1 MTESRQLFLGKKAF
15 FTKNGIKQRR
25 SVSLAEDK
33 AVTVNGTEVIRVDVH
48 LIKVQRRHD
57 VSGAQAAAG
66 MAALCGMDLR
76 QDVLSDIQCVSFQ
89 FYIFHIL
96 SPHCVIS

>member
-1 MTESRQLFLGKKAF
+1 MAF
-15 FTKNGIKQRR
+15 
-25 SVSLAEDK
+25 AEDK
-33 AVTVNGTEVIRVDVH
+33 AIAVDRSDVVRVDVH
-48 LIKVQRRHD
+48 LFKVQRRHD
-57 VSGAQAAAG
+57 VSRAQAAAG
-66 MAALCGMDLR
+66 MSALGGMDLR